1 MPLVSFAQLFAQHLF
16 GTPLPART
24 DCWCRECGGP
34 IEQEMAVQKE
44 YGTSWV
50 DEGIIPYTGSPF
62 VCPSCIELSRGS
74 TTRSI
79 VLPPQGSVLIASPSI
94 VHPKP
99 GPWLRAFTKNDK
111 SVKKEEVYPESIS
124 LIEFLEN
131 ILPRIEVPFGIIYS
145 EQKGGKN
152 RKHFL
157 RYVPVNYDKHNIDI
171 YVMPTFTYASIQP
184 DRFLAAYYD
193 SIELVNL
200 APAKLR
206 EAFKA
211 EKHDLDITEARML
224 YRYLY
229 TLKNKTKE
237 DDIDEE

>member
-99 GPWLRAFTKNDK
+99 GPWLRAFTENDK

>member
-62 VCPSCIELSRGS
+62 VCPSCIELSRDS

-145 EQKGGKN
+145 EQQGGKN

>member
-145 EQKGGKN
+145 EQQGGKN